1 MRSKGQGFTLIELIM
16 TIVVLAIVM
25 IPLGFMSMEY
35 MQAIVHS
42 RGLAVA
48 EGLVKTEM
56 AKINN
61 LSYSDSTLEDGD
73 DDTTSNYEGH
83 SYDLRRT
90 VDYVV
95 GSSNNLKKVQV
106 RVYPPGNTTDHLVNL
121 VTYIANVSFG
131 SGSGGGA
138 ASSEADSLVVSSGNI
153 HRKVL
158 RQIDM
163 ENSNLTDDITI
174 DQVTVSWGGSNTLT
188 EIEIGGSTRWTGS
201 ESTSGT
207 TIDIT
212 DFTLTAGTS
221 YNNTGLFTF
230 SSNVSSVSLT
240 FIMSDASETS
250 TYSW

>member
-95 GSSNNLKKVQV
+95 GSSNNLKKVQ
-106 RVYPPGNTTDHLVNL
+106 
-121 VTYIANVSFG
+121 
-131 SGSGGGA
+131 
-138 ASSEADSLVVSSGNI
+138 
-153 HRKVL
+153 
-158 RQIDM
+158 
-163 ENSNLTDDITI
+163 
-174 DQVTVSWGGSNTLT
+174 
-188 EIEIGGSTRWTGS
+188 
-201 ESTSGT
+201 
-207 TIDIT
+207 
-212 DFTLTAGTS
+212 
-221 YNNTGLFTF
+221 
-230 SSNVSSVSLT
+230 
-240 FIMSDASETS
+240 
-250 TYSW
+250 